1 MMVDKRNEFA
11 DDVDLATAGTGVQ
24 NVGDV
29 IDAAPARDVGAGHVP
44 YLVIQVSKAFTSGGS
59 ATVEFRLVSD
69 SVSTPAIDGNETI
82 HYKSDAFP
90 VASLVQGW
98 QIAVPFPYGDSEAP
112 NNTGYERYIGVAANV
127 GTAALTAGAIN
138 AFVTYDPP
146 THWKSYPDAQN

>member
-59 ATVEFRLVSD
+59 ATVAFRGVSD
-69 SVSTPAIDGNETI
+69 SVSTPAIDGNQTI
-82 HYKSDAFP
+82 HFQSDDFAVAFLTQGKQFAFP
-90 VASLVQGW
+90 L
-98 QIAVPFPYGDSEAP
+98 PHGDSNAP
-112 NNTGYERYIGVAANV
+112 NKTGYERFLGVQAVV
-127 GTAALTAGAIN
+127 GTAALTAGAIS
-138 AFVTYDPP
+138 AFLTYDPP
-146 THWKSYPDAQN
+146 TAWKSYPDAQN